1 MMSVRKVMSP
11 EFMAGNCLAAL
22 QAHGLAAREETRRCE
37 GRAECNSNGQIHINI
52 NDPQVACIWLDTTL
66 LEHRHASTCDIL
78 LWASVCKAWRFHI
91 FARQPQAL
99 SPVQEPA
106 FKETNLPPC
115 SSSSVL
121 RSLDMAVTDAIRGMD
136 NRVQSCL
143 DVTPG
148 VEVLTT
154 VSECIEAFPAK
165 LIGLQD
171 SQLALIAAG
180 FGLVQEDDAEDGFE
194 PQQAPKRMLSK
205 LASEWSGNWQRMMRK
220 LEEDGL
226 LRTDIDDSCEDVET
240 LCPIYTIKRRGRA
253 RELGRLLHSFQHA
266 LRRAGIVAGEP

>member
-91 FARQPQAL
+91 FARQPQTL

-106 FKETNLPPC
+106 FRRK
-115 SSSSVL
+115 
-121 RSLDMAVTDAIRGMD
+121 RRRRKG
-136 NRVQSCL
+136 
-143 DVTPG
+143 DV
-148 VEVLTT
+148 
-154 VSECIEAFPAK
+154 
-165 LIGLQD
+165 
-171 SQLALIAAG
+171 
-180 FGLVQEDDAEDGFE
+180 
-194 PQQAPKRMLSK
+194 
-205 LASEWSGNWQRMMRK
+205 ASPSG
-220 LEEDGL
+220 GL
-226 LRTDIDDSCEDVET
+226 LLSTFFPRQNMIAES
-240 LCPIYTIKRRGRA
+240 
-253 RELGRLLHSFQHA
+253 
-266 LRRAGIVAGEP
+266 